1 MNTGNNKILVVDDS
15 NTNVVL
21 LEAILK
27 NHGYM
32 ILTAMSVR
40 EAYDILENEHPGLI
54 LLDLLMPN
62 VSGYQ
67 FLREIKNRDATR
79 EIPVIVVSA
88 ITDKLNKKKIEELGA
103 AGFIEKP
110 IDIHELVEKV
120 EISLSN

>member
-1 MNTGNNKILVVDDS
+1 MNTGKKKILVIDDS

-40 EAYDILENEHPGLI
+40 EAYEILDNEHPVLI

-62 VSGYQ
+62 ISGYQ
-67 FLREIKNRDATR
+67 FLQEIKKHDATR

-88 ITDKLNKKKIEELGA
+88 ITDKLYRKKIEELGA